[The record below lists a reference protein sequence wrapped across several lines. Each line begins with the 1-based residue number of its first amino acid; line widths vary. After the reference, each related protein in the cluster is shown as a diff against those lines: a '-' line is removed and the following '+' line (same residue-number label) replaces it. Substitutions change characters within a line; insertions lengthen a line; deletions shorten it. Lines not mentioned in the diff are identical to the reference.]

1 MVRPVKMSLLS
12 LYIKKEFLPNLLSD
26 LIQIKYFH
34 VKDPEESSHPHESD
48 KNPSKRLTVL
58 SEEDYKKRVEK
69 IKLIQTYLDDI
80 FAQIEKKPE
89 NVRPPKK
96 ENRIEFDYSSL
107 DDIINDL
114 QSRVDFNYRRLENM
128 AKELESVDEHLENL
142 AEVASLLNIIAKF
155 GGESYSKKDYKRLH
169 FDLYTASSTHYKELS
184 GSIKQLNSPIVI
196 YGEPISDQLVGF
208 FAFYENEHVKL
219 FHDLF
224 LSYNCHLVEVSSKYI
239 DEEGIHMERVQED
252 HDEEMIKRSHF
263 YSLYQEVL
271 ATLPQTIMA
280 YYETLDNI
288 RQLLEIEKQIQQT
301 PSHNTLKIE
310 GFIPASIE
318 NRVVKALTEQFEN
331 NIKIESRIIQ
341 RQDPYLEHH
350 GIVEEPDQEDVI
362 APSLLNMSPLLGP
375 YQNLIA
381 LYGQTN
387 YSELNPAFILF
398 FTFPILFGFM
408 FGDIGHGICLMG
420 AGVLGA
426 ILFRKNSGTQSFSW
440 IIFYCGI
447 GAIFGGFLYG
457 EAFGQHYFISESI
470 ELHPWLVNIMEEG
483 GVMIIVKMSIIVG
496 VVVICMGFA
505 MRGINY
511 ALNKK
516 KYLAFSESVFK
527 ILLLVGGA
535 IVILKYGFDMQKWFA
550 PPFPPVLMVIIP
562 SLLIILLQ
570 VFGKLFGLTSYLK
583 KKTYGEI
590 IGHSTLDLAETFLAI
605 ISNVASFIRILAL
618 EMAHI
623 GLMLV
628 FSKIGEALAGPTFFR
643 KLIVV
648 IVIVVGN
655 LFVIVLETLLVIIH
669 GLRLHFY
676 EFFSK
681 FYVADGYDFKLIEI
695 EDSYSNLQ
703 FATTSE
709 LQTPFLYRRKKR

>member
-1 MVRPVKMSLLS
+1 MVRPVKMSLLNF
-12 LYIKKEFLPNLLSD
+12 YIKKEYLPNLLSD

-34 VKDPEESSHPHESD
+34 VKDPEESSIPTKSD
-48 KNPSKRLTVL
+48 KKPSTPLTVL

-69 IKLIQTYLDDI
+69 ITLIQTYLDDI
-80 FAQIEKKPE
+80 FAQIEKNPD

-96 ENRIEFDYSSL
+96 ENRIVFDYASL
-107 DDIINDL
+107 DDLINDL

-128 AKELESVDEHLENL
+128 AKELESVDEHLANL

-169 FDLYTASSTHYKELS
+169 FDLYTANSTHYKELS

-196 YGEPISDQLVGF
+196 YGEPISEQLVGF
-208 FAFYENEHVKL
+208 FAFYENEHFKL

-224 LSYNCHLVEVSSKYI
+224 LSYNCHRIEVSSKYI
-239 DEEGIHMERVQED
+239 DEEGIHMEQVQED
-252 HDEEMIKRSHF
+252 HDEEMIKRTHF

-288 RQLLEIEKQIQQT
+288 RQLLEIEKHIQQT

-310 GFIPASIE
+310 GFVPASIE
-318 NRVVKALTEQFEN
+318 NRVVKALTEQFGN
-331 NIKIESRIIQ
+331 NIKVESRIIQ
-341 RQDPYLEHH
+341 REDPYLEHH
-350 GIVEEPDQEDVI
+350 GIFEEPDEEEVI
-362 APSLLNMSPLLGP
+362 APSLLNMSPLLRP

-398 FTFPILFGFM
+398 FMFPIIFGLM

-426 ILFRKNSGTQSFSW
+426 FLFRKNPGTRSFSW

-447 GAIFGGFLYG
+447 GAIFGGFMYG
-457 EAFGQHYFISESI
+457 EAFGHHYFIAEH
-470 ELHPWLVNIMEEG
+470 LHLTPWLVNPMDEG
-483 GVMIIVKMSIIVG
+483 GVMTIVKMSIVVG
-496 VVVICMGFA
+496 VVVICLGFA

-511 ALNKK
+511 AINKK

-527 ILLLVGGA
+527 ILLLIGGT
-535 IVILKYGFDMQKWFA
+535 IIILRDGFDMNKWFA
-550 PPFPPVLMVIIP
+550 PPFPPVMMVIIP

-570 VFGKLFGLTSYLK
+570 IFGKLFRLTSYLK
-583 KKTYGEI
+583 KKTYGDI
-590 IGHSTLDLAETFLAI
+590 IGHSTLDLAETFFTI

-628 FSKIGEALAGPTFFR
+628 FSKIGEALLGNTGDPSAFR
-643 KLIVV
+643 KIIVAI
-648 IVIVVGN
+648 IVIVGN
-655 LFVIVLETLLVIIH
+655 IFVIVLETLTCYNPWAKVAF
-669 GLRLHFY
+669 LRIL
-676 EFFSK
+676 
-681 FYVADGYDFKLIEI
+681 
-695 EDSYSNLQ
+695 
-703 FATTSE
+703 
-709 LQTPFLYRRKKR
+709 